1 MPKLH
6 YEKGQQIT
14 PSNAQTALVDLS
26 LDAIALCNEGCNSR
40 ADILLVKSRKEG
52 VNMPKT
58 FEELLKALQP
68 DQADIVTKH
77 ITGVEA
83 AKDEVI
89 KGLNGQI
96 TELTGKVNDLTGQV
110 DALQKNKPTSNQED
124 DVLKSLSPELQAL
137 FKKQQS
143 TIDGLLAAQAEDLAK
158 ARFEKCKAIPC
169 EEAELKEVLK
179 TASPA
184 VVAVLEKAAAAIEK
198 GTLTATGGDGNPAF
212 VGTSAD
218 DLYGKLE
225 KAAKELMTANEGMTF
240 EKAFTKACEADPDT
254 YQKYVKGVK

>member
-6 YEKGQQIT
+6 YEKGRQIT

-26 LDAIALCNEGCNSR
+26 LNAVALCNEGCNSR
-40 ADILLVKSRKEG
+40 ADILLIKSRKEG

-68 DQADIVTKH
+68 EQADIVTKH
-77 ITGVEA
+77 IAGVEA

-89 KGLNGQI
+89 KGLNEQIADLSGQV
-96 TELTGKVNDLTGQV
+96 TNLSGQV
-110 DALQKNKPTSNQED
+110 DTLQKSKPTAEE
-124 DVLKSLSPELQAL
+124 DVLKGLSPELQAM
-137 FKKQQS
+137 FKKQQE

-158 ARFEKCKAIPC
+158 SRFEKCKAIPC
-169 EEAELKEVLK
+169 EEAELKDVLK
-179 TASPA
+179 SASPA
-184 VVAVLEKAAAAIEK
+184 VVAILEKAAAAIEK
-198 GTLTATGGDGNPAF
+198 GTHTATGTDGNPAF

-225 KAAKELMTANEGMTF
+225 KSAKELMAANEGMTF
-240 EKAFTKACEADPDT
+240 EKAFTEACAADPET
-254 YQKYVKGVK
+254 YQKYVKGAK